1 MAHALENKKTDTNFI
16 LMCADSEMQ
25 CTILFCRAIVMHVG
39 IMGSE
44 VQWKAVIRRHTV
56 VGLQLLAPG
65 FHSVCIAFCCLS

>member
-1 MAHALENKKTDTNFI
+1 MAHALKNKKTDTNFI
-16 LMCADSEMQ
+16 LMFADSEMQ
-25 CTILFCRAIVMHVG
+25 CTFLFCRAIVMHKG

-44 VQWKAVIRRHTV
+44 VQWKAVIRRRTV